1 MLELKT
7 IVAIVATKKQKTVD
21 LLITLLLYLV
31 WLISLSVDQNGNQ
44 INVYVATSM
53 PK

>member
-7 IVAIVATKKQKTVD
+7 IVAIAATKKQKTVD
-21 LLITLLLYLV
+21 LLISLLLYLFL
-31 WLISLSVDQNGNQ
+31 LISLYVDRNGCQ
-44 INVYVATSM
+44 INLWAETIM